1 MPALPTL
8 TPESQTSKS
17 ILTST
22 GSLAEVAGLLPYGIY
37 SDSEAFLAGAV
48 DQVAYTYKKLGGDV
62 LDIELKTGNVYASYE
77 EAVLE
82 YSYIVNLHQAKN
94 SLGDLLGNATASF
107 NEDGEITEGPTGA
120 ALKMP
125 RFTFEASQRVGDGL
139 AIQAA
144 LNGDVT
150 EYTAS
155 FRLTN
160 KKQDYDLQDVVSGAI
175 ASGNLDLDAGDALNN
190 NRITVTK
197 VFYVAPRAQWR
208 FFNYYGG
215 MNVVGNLSSYG
226 QYSDESTFEVVPTWQ
241 NKAQAMAY
249 EDSIYTRIS
258 HYSYEIHN
266 NKVRIYPAPDGIHP
280 SKMYFK
286 FRLEKSSLDE
296 YSDRR
301 SGIEGVNNLNTLPY
315 ANIPFENINSI
326 GKQWIRRYA
335 LALSKEVLGQIRGKL
350 STIPIPGNNVTLNA
364 SDLLSQAKEEK
375 ASLKEEL
382 NKVLDE
388 LTYAKLA
395 ERDAQLAE
403 NAEKLHTKIPLPIF
417 MG

>member
-1 MPALPTL
+1 MPTLPTL

-22 GSLAEVAGLLPYGIY
+22 GSISEVAALLPYGVY
-37 SDSEAFLAGAV
+37 SDSEAFIAGAT
-48 DQVAYTYKKLGGDV
+48 DQVAYTFKKLGGDV
-62 LDIELKTGNVYASYE
+62 LDIELKTGNVYTAYE

-107 NEDGEITEGPTGA
+107 DEDGEIITGPVNA
-120 ALKMP
+120 SLKLP
-125 RFTFEASQRVGDGL
+125 RFTFQASQRIADGL
-139 AIQAA
+139 SIQAG

-150 EYTAS
+150 EYSAS
-155 FRLTN
+155 FDLSEN
-160 KKQDYDLQDVVSGAI
+160 LQDYDLQTI
-175 ASGNLDLDAGDALNN
+175 ASGAMSDGSMTIDSGDSLDDK
-190 NRITVTK
+190 RITVTK
-197 VFYVAPRAQWR
+197 VYYVAPRAQWR

-215 MNVVGNLSSYG
+215 MNVIGNLSTYG
-226 QYSDESTFEVVPTWQ
+226 QYTDESTFEVVPTWQ

-266 NKVRIYPAPDGIHP
+266 NKMRLYPTPDGIHP
-280 SKMYFK
+280 RKMYFR
-286 FRLEKSSLDE
+286 FRVEKSSLDE
-296 YSDRR
+296 YSDRK
-301 SGIEGVNNLNTLPY
+301 SGVAGVNNLNTLPY
-315 ANIPFENINSI
+315 ANIPYGNINSI

-335 LALSKEVLGQIRGKL
+335 LALTKEILGQIRGKL
-350 STIPIPGNNVTLNA
+350 STIPIPGGNVTLNA

-375 ASLKEEL
+375 TALKEEL

-388 LTYAKLA
+388 LTYVKLA
-395 ERDAQLAE
+395 ERDATMAE